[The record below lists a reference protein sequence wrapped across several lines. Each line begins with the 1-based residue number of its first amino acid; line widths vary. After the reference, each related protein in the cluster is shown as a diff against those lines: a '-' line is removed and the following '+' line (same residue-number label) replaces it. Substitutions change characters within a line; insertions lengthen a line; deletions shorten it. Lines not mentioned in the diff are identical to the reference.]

1 MKIENLLEKKFDMP
15 ISQKKT
21 SGILKNKNIPHL
33 GTGVQAI
40 AYYHKKFPGKV
51 VKMVSI
57 EGENDPSYQFLRL
70 CVNHP
75 ENPYFPKIYAYKQYN
90 TSGEQESHDTYTERG
105 QKYEEIDPED
115 SPPEWNTHQMLVVM
129 ERLYDLQSNEKMA
142 IEMLQSIG
150 ILPTDLTKLPPRMG
164 TNEVRP
170 PLAGTQFPFL
180 TSESRKQLFNTT
192 QDRNLKQALRLL
204 EPLFNKFYPDLR
216 KTNIMFRK
224 GQNGTHLVF
233 VDPIC

>member
-105 QKYEEIDPED
+105 QKYEEIDPTD

-129 ERLYDLQSNEKMA
+129 ERLYDLETNERMA

-150 ILPTDLTKLPPRMG
+150 VLPQDLTL
-164 TNEVRP
+164 
-170 PLAGTQFPFL
+170 L
-180 TSESRKQLFNTT
+180 TSGLSNSPLSYTRLSFKTPEARRQLFRETR
-192 QDRNLKQALRLL
+192 DHNLKKALRLL
-204 EPLFNKFYPDLR
+204 EPLFNKFNPDLR
-216 KTNIMFRK
+216 KTNIMIRK

-233 VDPIC
+233 IDPVC

>member
-21 SGILKNKNIPHL
+21 SGILNNKNIPHL

-40 AYYHKKFPGKV
+40 AYYHQKFPGKV

-57 EGENDPSYQFLRL
+57 EGETDPSYQFLRL

-90 TSGEQESHDTYTERG
+90 TSGEKDNHDTYTERG

-129 ERLYDLQSNEKMA
+129 ERLYDLESNQRMA

-150 ILPTDLTKLPPRMG
+150 VLPKDLTTLDFSLSNTPLSYTRLPFKTPEARQKLFR
-164 TNEVRP
+164 E
-170 PLAGTQFPFL
+170 
-180 TSESRKQLFNTT
+180 TT
-192 QDRNLKQALRLL
+192 DNNLKQALRLL

-233 VDPIC
+233 IDPIC